1 MHPHQAK
8 HGRSTTVMSKL
19 MGSELSVILISR
31 LLLLVPLL
39 LWQLGTG
46 TTFNIGT
53 KAAADNGDNT
63 TKIGTLKDSEAK
75 ALELLVSS
83 LQSNETKPVKLSLDC
98 SNEEDAEIRCSCDNS
113 NEPCSITEI
122 NLSGKKLDGQISS
135 SIGDFEILK
144 ILDLSNNQL
153 TGEIPSSLGKLQLLE
168 ILDLANN
175 ILTGSIPDN
184 LTPLQNLNRDLTS
197 NTLTGSIPANLTTLY
212 NLRKLRL
219 ADNNL
224 DGEIPKN
231 LKGLQWLGYLDLERN
246 KLTGSIPDSISYC
259 KNLTAILLRL
269 NNLGGTIPRS
279 LGSLSKLKFLDLFSN
294 SLSGHIPFEL
304 GKLSSLLTLNLD
316 DNNLEGNLP
325 IELGNLFNL
334 TELYLSSNK
343 FNGSIPE
350 TYAQLVNLEVFVV
363 GGNNMSGK
371 IPNYFG
377 NWSNLT
383 KLILVGNNFKG
394 DLAAETFTLPKLQIL
409 VVSDVS
415 NPGISFPEHEV
426 ISRSLI
432 KVILRNCDIRG
443 PIPEYIGWWPQLRY
457 LDLSF
462 NNLTGAIPDSFQNI
476 SYKLLLTNNS
486 LNELPSWIT
495 SKQNRSSYPE
505 MYLSYNNFKENCA
518 NSTCLDTEKVHIHP
532 TRSFIDKM
540 MQKETC
546 RRKHNSL
553 YINCGGEEV
562 TVGKAHYHND
572 TSTSNF
578 FQSPND
584 DWAYSYSGDYL
595 WATINDSTIVRNS
608 TCEVSSP
615 EAKLNNN
622 FRLAP
627 VSLTYYGLCLSK
639 GKYHVTLHFAETL
652 YSKGEDNSR
661 VGKRVFDVYIQK
673 ERVEKDLN
681 IKEALGGQNE
691 ELKRKYTTKIHDGSL
706 EIRFFWTGK
715 GSLYNPPA
723 INGPL
728 ISAISVTRVPRKL
741 RPWEIAVIA
750 VSCILFLLLL
760 LAFMWRMGWIGD
772 RELRETKVKIGGK
785 PFTLKQI
792 IDATRNFSPEN
803 ELGRGRSGIVY
814 KADLPNLTVAVK
826 KLDPK
831 SKAVDEIASEV
842 YAKKALDLKHDNVVT
857 LLASYSRRHLHLL
870 IYEYMKH
877 GSLEQVLFGTNS
889 TEQLDSP
896 ERSTI
901 CQGIAKALKNLLR
914 WNPQTIQK
922 STDSNPKVQLDWQKR
937 FNICKGIAKGLKYL
951 HERKPQ
957 IIHRNIKSTN
967 ILLDAS
973 LNPKI
978 SDFGLAKLYEE
989 GNPYIAVGAGNQLS
1003 YMAPEYATRRAMTV
1017 KVDVFSFGILLLEIV
1032 SGKNNADSSGDEN
1045 SVFLLDTA
1053 SKLHAK
1059 QELEQLVYTRL
1070 DTSSESG
1077 QASIALNLAIMCTDQ
1092 SPSLRP
1098 TMSQVVAVLERSK
1111 TLEDISKEINAS
1123 A

>member
-1 MHPHQAK
+1 
-8 HGRSTTVMSKL
+8 MSKL
-19 MGSELSVILISR
+19 MGSELSVIRISR
-31 LLLLVPLL
+31 LLLFVSLL

-53 KAAADNGDNT
+53 KAPADNGDNRT
-63 TKIGTLKDSEAK
+63 TNNCNLTGSEEN
-75 ALELLVSS
+75 ALQLLLRS
-83 LQSNETKPVKLSLDC
+83 LQATEKMVC
-98 SNEEDAEIRCSCDNS
+98 SDKEGAKIRCSYDNS
-113 NEPCSITEI
+113 NEACSVTEI
-122 NLSGKKLDGQISS
+122 NLAGKNLAGQISP
-135 SIGDFEILK
+135 SIGDFENLK
-144 ILDLSNNQL
+144 ILNLSNNML
-153 TGEIPSSLGKLQLLE
+153 TGGIPSSLGKLQLLE
-168 ILDLANN
+168 KVDLANN

-184 LTPLQNLNRDLTS
+184 LTALQSLKSLNLTS
-197 NTLTGSIPANLTTLY
+197 NTLTGSIPASLT
-212 NLRKLRL
+212 NLRNLIVLIL

-224 DGEIPKN
+224 DGEIPQN
-231 LKGLQWLGYLDLERN
+231 LTGLQSLGYLDLQRN

-259 KNLTAILLRL
+259 KNLTVIILLL
-269 NNLGGTIPRS
+269 NNLGGNITQS
-279 LGSLSKLKFLDLFSN
+279 LGSLSKLQILDLFSN
-294 SLSGHIPFEL
+294 SLSGHIPVEL
-304 GKLSSLLTLNLD
+304 GNLPSLHTLNLD

-325 IELGNLFNL
+325 EELGNLRKL
-334 TELYLSSNK
+334 KVLYLSSNK

-350 TYAQLVNLEVFVV
+350 TYAKLINMEVFVV
-363 GGNNMSGK
+363 GGNYLSGK

-377 NWSNLT
+377 KWGSLT
-383 KLILVGNNFKG
+383 KLILVGNNFEG
-394 DLAAETFTLPKLQIL
+394 DLSAETFSLPKLQTL
-409 VVSDVS
+409 LVSDIS
-415 NPGISFPEHEV
+415 NPGISFPEREV
-426 ISRSLI
+426 ISESLI
-432 KVILRNCDIRG
+432 YVILRNCDITG
-443 PIPEYIGWWPQLRY
+443 PIPEYIGRWRQLRY

-462 NNLTGAIPDSFQNI
+462 NNLTGGIPDSFQYI
-476 SYKLLLTNNS
+476 SGKLFLTNNS

-495 SKQNRSSYPE
+495 SKQNGSSYPE
-505 MYLSYNNFKENCA
+505 MYLSYNNFKENCT
-518 NSTCLDTEKVHIHP
+518 NSTCLEPEQVHIL
-532 TRSFIDKM
+532 RSFIDKM

-546 RRKHNSL
+546 RRKNNSL
-553 YINCGGEEV
+553 FINCGGEEV

-572 TSTSNF
+572 TSTLNF

-584 DWAYSYSGDYL
+584 DWAYSYSGDYF
-595 WATINDSTIVRNS
+595 WARINDSTLVRNS

-615 EAKLNNN
+615 EAKLDNN

-627 VSLTYYGLCLSK
+627 VSLKYYGLCLSN
-639 GKYHVTLHFAETL
+639 GEYHVTLHFAETL

-673 ERVEKDLN
+673 EIVEKDLN
-681 IKEALGGQNE
+681 IKEALGGRNE
-691 ELKRKYTTKIHDGSL
+691 ELKRQYTTKIRDGSL
-706 EIRFFWTGK
+706 EIHFFWTGK

-772 RELRETKVKIGGK
+772 RELRETKLKIGGK

-792 IDATRNFSPEN
+792 VDATGNFSPEN

-857 LLASYSRRHLHLL
+857 LLASYSKRHLHLL

-877 GSLEQVLFGTNS
+877 GSLGQVLFGTNS

-914 WNPQTIQK
+914 WNPRTIQK
-922 STDSNPKVQLDWQKR
+922 STDSNPKVQLDWPKR

-989 GNPYIAVGAGNQLS
+989 GNPYIAVGAGKQLS

-1017 KVDVFSFGILLLEIV
+1017 KVDVFSFGILLLEII
-1032 SGKNNADSSGDEN
+1032 SGKNNADSTGDEN

-1070 DTSSESG
+1070 GSSDSE
-1077 QASIALNLAIMCTDQ
+1077 QARIALNLAIMCTDQ

-1098 TMSQVVAVLERSK
+1098 TMPQVVAVLERSK
-1111 TLEDISKEINAS
+1111 TLEDISKEINTS

>member
-8 HGRSTTVMSKL
+8 HSRSTTVMSKL

-31 LLLLVPLL
+31 LLLLVSLL

-75 ALELLVSS
+75 ALQLLVSS
-83 LQSNETKPVKLSLDC
+83 LQSNETATVKLSLDC
-98 SNEEDAEIRCSCDNS
+98 SNEKDAEIKCSCDNS
-113 NEPCSITEI
+113 NEACSVTEI

-144 ILDLSNNQL
+144 ILY
-153 TGEIPSSLGKLQLLE
+153 
-168 ILDLANN
+168 LANN

-184 LTPLQNLNRDLTS
+184 LKLLQSLNRLDLTS
-197 NTLTGSIPANLTTLY
+197 NTLTGSIPASLTNLRNLTLLT
-212 NLRKLRL
+212 L

-231 LKGLQWLGYLDLERN
+231 LTRLQSLGYLDLQSN
-246 KLTGSIPDSISYC
+246 KLTGSIPDSISNC
-259 KNLTAILLRL
+259 KKLIIIILRF
-269 NNLGGTIPRS
+269 NNLRCNIPQS
-279 LGSLSKLKFLDLFSN
+279 LGTLSNLEMLDLYSN
-294 SLSGHIPFEL
+294 SLSGHIPVEL
-304 GKLSSLLTLNLD
+304 GNLSSLHTLYLD
-316 DNNLEGNLP
+316 DNDLEGNLP
-325 IELGNLFNL
+325 KELGYLIKL
-334 TELYLSSNK
+334 KKLYLSSNK

-350 TYAQLVNLEVFVV
+350 TYEKLTKMEEFVV
-363 GGNNMSGK
+363 GGNYLSGK

-377 NWSNLT
+377 KWGSLAKLNL
-383 KLILVGNNFKG
+383 IGNNFEG
-394 DLAAETFTLPKLQIL
+394 NLPAETFSLQKLKL
-409 VVSDVS
+409 LLVSDVS
-415 NPGISFPEHEV
+415 NPGISFPKHEV
-426 ISRSLI
+426 ISESLTS
-432 KVILRNCDIRG
+432 VILRNCDIRG
-443 PIPEYIGWWPQLRY
+443 PIPEYIGRWPQLRY

-462 NNLTGAIPDSFQNI
+462 NNLTGRIPDSFQNI
-476 SYKLLLTNNS
+476 GYKLLLTNNS
-486 LNELPSWIT
+486 LDVLPSWIT

-505 MYLSYNNFKENCA
+505 TYLSYNNFKENCTD
-518 NSTCLDTEKVHIHP
+518 STCLGLAQVHIHP
-532 TRSFIDKM
+532 TRYFIDKM
-540 MQKETC
+540 MRKETC
-546 RRKHNSL
+546 RRKYNSL
-553 YINCGGEEV
+553 FINCGGEEV
-562 TVGKAHYHND
+562 IVGKAHYHND

-584 DWAYSYSGDYL
+584 DWAYSYSGDYF
-595 WATINDSTIVRNS
+595 WARINDSTLVRNS

-615 EAKLNNN
+615 EAKLDNN

-681 IKEALGGQNE
+681 IKETLRGQNE

-706 EIRFFWTGK
+706 EIHFFWTGK

-772 RELRETKVKIGGK
+772 RELRETKLKIGGK

-792 IDATRNFSPEN
+792 VDATGNFSPEN

-857 LLASYSRRHLHLL
+857 LLASYSKRHLHLL

-877 GSLEQVLFGTNS
+877 GSLGQVLFGTNS
-889 TEQLDSP
+889 TEQIDSP

-914 WNPQTIQK
+914 WNPRTIQK

-989 GNPYIAVGAGNQLS
+989 GNPYIAVGAGKQLS

-1017 KVDVFSFGILLLEIV
+1017 KVDVFSFGILLLEII
-1032 SGKNNADSSGDEN
+1032 SGKNNADSTGDEN

-1111 TLEDISKEINAS
+1111 TLEDISKEINTLA
-1123 A
+1123 

>member
-1 MHPHQAK
+1 
-8 HGRSTTVMSKL
+8 MSKL

-31 LLLLVPLL
+31 LLLFVFL

-53 KAAADNGDNT
+53 EAAAANGDNST

-75 ALELLVSS
+75 ALELLASS
-83 LQSNETKPVKLSLDC
+83 LQSNETATVKLNLNC
-98 SNEEDAEIRCSCDNS
+98 SNEKDAEIRCSCDNS
-113 NEPCSITEI
+113 NEVCSVTEI
-122 NLSGKKLDGQISS
+122 NWAGKNLPGEIFS
-135 SIGDFEILK
+135 SIGDFENLK
-144 ILDLSNNQL
+144 ILNLSNNML
-153 TGEIPSSLGKLQLLE
+153 TGGIPLSLGKLQRLE
-168 ILDLANN
+168 ILNLTNN
-175 ILTGSIPDN
+175 ILTGPIPDN
-184 LTPLQNLNRDLTS
+184 LTLLQSLKFLGLTS
-197 NTLTGSIPANLTTLY
+197 NALTGSIPASLTTLHS
-212 NLRKLRL
+212 LTILKL
-219 ADNNL
+219 AYNNL
-224 DGEIPKN
+224 HGEIPQN
-231 LKGLQWLGYLDLERN
+231 LTGLQSLGSLDLEGN

-259 KNLTAILLRL
+259 KNLTIIILRF
-269 NNLGGTIPRS
+269 NNLSGNITQS
-279 LGSLSKLKFLDLFSN
+279 LGSLSKLEFLDLFSN
-294 SLSGHIPFEL
+294 SLSGHIPVEL
-304 GKLSSLLTLNLD
+304 GNLSSLQTLNLD
-316 DNNLEGNLP
+316 DNDLEGNLP
-325 IELGNLFNL
+325 EELGKLRKL
-334 TELYLSSNK
+334 EILYLSSNK
-343 FNGSIPE
+343 FNGSIPA

-363 GGNNMSGK
+363 GGNYLSGK
-371 IPNYFG
+371 IPDYFG
-377 NWSNLT
+377 KWVNLT
-383 KLILVGNNFKG
+383 KLILIGNNFKG
-394 DLAAETFTLPKLQIL
+394 DLPAETFSLPKLQIL
-409 VVSDVS
+409 LVSDVS
-415 NPGISFPEHEV
+415 NPGISFPKHEV
-426 ISRSLI
+426 MPGNLAS
-432 KVILRNCDIRG
+432 VVLRNCNIIG
-443 PIPEYIGWWPQLRY
+443 QIPEYIGRWRQLRY

-462 NNLTGAIPDSFQNI
+462 NNLTGVIPDSFQNI
-476 SYKLLLTNNS
+476 RYKLFLTNNW
-486 LNELPSWIT
+486 LDGLPSWIT
-495 SKQNRSSYPE
+495 SKQNRSPYPE
-505 MYLSYNNFKENCA
+505 TYLSYNNFTEDCTDSK
-518 NSTCLDTEKVHIHP
+518 CLGLERVHIHP

-546 RRKHNSL
+546 RRKNNSL
-553 YINCGGEEV
+553 FINCGGEEV
-562 TVGKAHYHND
+562 TLGKARYLND
-572 TSTSNF
+572 TSTSDF
-578 FQSPND
+578 FRSPND
-584 DWAYSYSGDYL
+584 DWAYSYSGDYF
-595 WATINDSTIVRNS
+595 WAKINDSTLVRNS

-615 EAKLNNN
+615 EAKLDNN

-627 VSLTYYGLCLSK
+627 VSLTYYGLCLSN

-681 IKEALGGQNE
+681 IKEALRGQNE
-691 ELKRKYTTKIHDGSL
+691 ELKKQYTTKIRDGSL
-706 EIRFFWTGK
+706 EIHIFWTGK

-750 VSCILFLLLL
+750 VSCILFLLLM

-842 YAKKALDLKHDNVVT
+842 YAKKALDVKHDNVVT
-857 LLASYSRRHLHLL
+857 LLASYSKRHLHLL

-877 GSLEQVLFGTNS
+877 GSLGQVLFGTNS
-889 TEQLDSP
+889 TEELDSP

-937 FNICKGIAKGLKYL
+937 FNICRGIAKGLKYL

-989 GNPYIAVGAGNQLS
+989 GNPYIAVGAGKQLS

-1032 SGKNNADSSGDEN
+1032 SGKNNADSTGDEN

-1059 QELEQLVYTRL
+1059 QVLEQLVYTRL
-1070 DTSSESG
+1070 GTSSERG

-1111 TLEDISKEINAS
+1111 TLEDISKEINTS
-1123 A
+1123 E